1 MRKIL
6 TVLSAFVVISCSSG
20 NGVSTTKLNYLEV
33 DNFFSSKTDI
43 DRKGSQYSLL
53 LKKEVPFTSEEILR
67 TEKHYKAIKRAMAE
81 VNPATAG
88 YYEQITDREQL
99 ESKKIFSG
107 KRFTVNY
114 IKIVEKG
121 EYPTVLLNERVEI
134 VKSDGGVLYPKYPK
148 TFYTVKFDCGN
159 PHNDSIKNMYAKSI
173 IPEKGNAE
181 VIFELLNPI
190 RVTGGEKIK
199 LRYYFS
205 NNTVTDEEM
214 YYSRETAESSMY
226 IFDKAKQVACAG

>member
-20 NGVSTTKLNYLEV
+20 NGASTTKSNYLEI
-33 DNFFSSKTDI
+33 DNFFNSKTDI
-43 DRKGSQYSLL
+43 DGKGGQYSLL
-53 LKKEVPFTSEEILR
+53 LKKEVPFTSEEILK
-67 TEKHYKAIKRAMAE
+67 TEKHYKAIKRAMTE

-88 YYEQITDREQL
+88 YYNQITDREQQ

-114 IKIVEKG
+114 IKIIEKG

-134 VKSDGGVLYPKYPK
+134 VKSDGGVIYPKYPK
-148 TFYTVKFDCGN
+148 TFYTVKFDCRN
-159 PHNDSIKNMYAKSI
+159 PYNDTIKNMYVKSI
-173 IPEKGNAE
+173 MPTNGNVEA
-181 VIFELLNPI
+181 IFELLKPI
-190 RVTGGEKIK
+190 NVVGGEKIK
-199 LRYYFS
+199 FRYYFPD
-205 NNTVTDEEM
+205 NTVADEEM

-226 IFDKAKQVACAG
+226 IFDKAKQVACAR